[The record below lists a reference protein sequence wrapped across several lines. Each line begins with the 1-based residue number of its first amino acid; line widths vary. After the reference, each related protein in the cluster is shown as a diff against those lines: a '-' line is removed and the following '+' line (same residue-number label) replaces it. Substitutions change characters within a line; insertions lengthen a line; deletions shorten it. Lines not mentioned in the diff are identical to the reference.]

1 MSRSLVAKV
10 KEALEQVDNGDPLK
24 DFLEDDEIIEALR
37 MLVKLEQTRIQRN
50 SHLKLI
56 ECK

>member
-24 DFLEDDEIIEALR
+24 DFLEDDEVIEALR
-37 MLVKLEQTRIQRN
+37 MLVKLEQARIQRN